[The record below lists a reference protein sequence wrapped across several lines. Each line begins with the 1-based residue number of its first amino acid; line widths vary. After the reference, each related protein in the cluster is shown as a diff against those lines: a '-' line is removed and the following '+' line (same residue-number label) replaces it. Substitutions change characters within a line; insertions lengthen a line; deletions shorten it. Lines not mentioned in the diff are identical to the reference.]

1 MSDVSSSVAT
11 APAGDSLIARL
22 SGVVFSPRAT
32 FERIVARPRWFGA
45 MAVIVG
51 LIALGQFALLS
62 TESGQQAVVDQQVER
77 AQRWG
82 RTVTDQEYATYERM
96 APYNRF
102 IVPVA
107 ILIFAPILSFAVS
120 GILLGVF
127 NAILGGNATY
137 KQVLAV
143 HAHTGATSL
152 ISTVFT
158 LPLNYLRGSMSS
170 PSNLGVFA
178 QAFVDD
184 TSFIALFLGMID
196 VFIIW
201 WLIVNAIGLAVLY
214 KRRTAPIFWS
224 LFGVY
229 MVIALIV
236 AGVMRSFSGGA

>member
-1 MSDVSSSVAT
+1 MSDVSSPT
-11 APAGDSLIARL
+11 APAPGGDNVVARL
-22 SGVVFSPRAT
+22 VGVIFSPRAT

-45 MAVIVG
+45 LAVIIG

-82 RTVTDQEYATYERM
+82 RTVTDEEYATYERM

-107 ILIFAPILSFAVS
+107 IVIFVPIVSFVVS

-127 NAILGGNATY
+127 NALLGGNATY

-143 HAHTGATSL
+143 HTHTGATSFVGTL
-152 ISTVFT
+152 FT

-178 QAFVDD
+178 QAFVED
-184 TSFIALFLGMID
+184 TNFIALFLGMID

-201 WLIVNAIGLAVLY
+201 WLLVNAIGLAVLY

-229 MVIALIV
+229 IAIALIV
-236 AGVMRSFSGGA
+236 AGVTRSLSGGA

>member
-1 MSDVSSSVAT
+1 MSAASPTAA
-11 APAGDSLIARL
+11 APAGDNVFARL
-22 SGVVFSPRAT
+22 VGVIFSPRAT
-32 FERIVARPRWFGA
+32 FEQIVARPRWFGA
-45 MAVIVG
+45 LAVIVG
-51 LIALGQFALLS
+51 LIAVGQFALLS

-82 RTVTDQEYATYERM
+82 RTVSDEEYAGYERF

-107 ILIFAPILSFAVS
+107 ILIFVPIVSLVVS

-152 ISTVFT
+152 IGALFA

-178 QAFVDD
+178 QAFLDD
-184 TSFIALFLGMID
+184 TSLPALFLGMID
-196 VFIIW
+196 LFIVW

-229 MVIALIV
+229 IAIALIV
-236 AGVMRSFSGGA
+236 AGVIRSFSGGA

>member
-201 WLIVNAIGLAVLY
+201 WLMVNAIGLAVLY